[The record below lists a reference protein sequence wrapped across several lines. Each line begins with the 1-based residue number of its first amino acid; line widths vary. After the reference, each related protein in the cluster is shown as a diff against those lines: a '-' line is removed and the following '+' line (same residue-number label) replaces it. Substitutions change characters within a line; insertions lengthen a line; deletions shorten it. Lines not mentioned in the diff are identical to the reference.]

1 MLMNYKK
8 NLPFLLRAI
17 LFQLALLVAT
27 TVVAH
32 DFEVDG
38 IYYKITG
45 SEVSVT
51 YRGQYATT
59 YVGEYTDTVTIP
71 ESVTYNGTTYMVTS
85 IDYSAF
91 SGCTGLTSV
100 TIPSTVTIINSY
112 AFTKCSGLTR
122 ITVPRNVTSLG
133 FAVFQDCSE
142 LTSVSLPSSLTSVGY
157 YLFENCT
164 ALTSVSMP
172 SSLTTL
178 SNSMFKG
185 CTSLSSITLPRNL
198 TTIDESAFSGCTSLT
213 SVTLPTS
220 TATIGQ
226 SAFRGCTAM
235 TSINLPNNITSIGQ
249 YAFNGCTAL
258 RSVSIPSSMTAIADY
273 AFQGCSGMTSLTLPN
288 TITSIGYNS
297 FSGCKLLSTLTI
309 PHSVTSISYSFT
321 NCSGLTSITV
331 AEGNSIFDSREGCNA
346 IIKTATNALVLGC
359 KNTVIPNSVTAISDY
374 AFYGCTGLTEINIP
388 NTVTAIGYYALCGCT
403 GLTEITLPDGL
414 TDISSGAFYGCS
426 ALTSIVIPES
436 VTSIG
441 GSAFMGCT
449 ALADITIPGSVTT
462 VGYNA
467 FSNTAWYM
475 NQPDGLIY
483 AGTTA
488 YDYKGKMPAGT
499 SIVLRE
505 GTTCIATYAFFG
517 DDGLVSISIP
527 NTVTYIGERA
537 FEFCDGITSIVIPNS
552 VNYIG
557 SYAFHNCP
565 RLANVTLS
573 NSLTEVGYCVF
584 MDCTGLTSIVIPE
597 SVTSISQNAFQS
609 CTALA
614 NIVFPESL
622 ESIGYYALSGTAWE
636 RLQPDGLIYAANVAY
651 KYKGEMPEGT
661 SIVLREG
668 TKGIASRA
676 FYGFSSLVAITLP
689 NTVTN
694 IGNYAF
700 EGCNHLTQVNLPE
713 SLTYISH
720 NAFKGCPLSSLVIPS
735 GITWIGDNTFPSIV
749 APKLI
754 CFAPTPPRAYYE
766 TFSYSV
772 YQNTTL
778 YVPKES
784 LEAYQ
789 SSYGWC
795 YFKTIVGFET
805 QNYLSVEDMTALH
818 GDTIII
824 PIAMT
829 NVDDISAVQA
839 DIFLP
844 DGMELVQE
852 DDEYIIEPSDRL
864 PSNHVLMSNDA
875 SNGSVRVLCYTSN
888 GEPISG
894 NEGDLFYLTVRVAD
908 DAQGDYPITLRN
920 VVLTTPDPLD
930 LIALDDSAYVHVLS
944 FLLGDANCSKTVTVS
959 DIVATAQY
967 ILEMNPEPFDF
978 QAADVNADNSISAS
992 DIVLILRI
1000 IMDQPMKKGPQR
1012 QPAMQGDNDRL
1023 SGDDI
1028 QVQPGET
1035 CQVSIALDNALDYT
1049 AFQFDISLP
1058 EGLTASGFSLT
1069 DRVGS
1074 HTLDVNTLGNGN
1086 TRVLC
1091 YSPVIGAIDGHEG
1104 ALLTFDVTAVGLVK
1118 GDIIVD
1124 AIELVT
1130 TTCQTVKPNAFSIGV
1145 NSLTSVNE
1153 LNGSKTVARVDYY
1166 NLAGQ
1171 HISRPE
1177 SGVNLV
1183 VITYTD
1189 GTRTTMKVLK

>member
-1 MLMNYKK
+1 MKHK
-8 NLPFLLRAI
+8 TNLSFLLRAV

-71 ESVTYNGTTYMVTS
+71 ESVTYNCTTYMVTS

-91 SGCTGLTSV
+91 SGCTELTSV

-112 AFTKCSGLTR
+112 AFTNCCGLTK

-133 FAVFQDCSE
+133 FAVFQGCSG

-198 TTIDESAFSGCTSLT
+198 TTINESAFSGCTSLT

-388 NTVTAIGYYALCGCT
+388 NTVTTIGYYALYGCT

-488 YDYKGKMPAGT
+488 YNYKGTMPAGT

-597 SVTSISQNAFQS
+597 SVTSLSEKAFQS

-622 ESIGYYALSGTAWE
+622 ESIGYYALYGTAWE

-676 FYGFSSLVAITLP
+676 FNGFSSLVAITLP

-749 APKLI
+749 APKVI

-772 YQNTTL
+772 YQNSTL

-824 PIAMT
+824 PISMT
-829 NVDDISAVQA
+829 NIDDITAVQA

-852 DDEYIIEPSDRL
+852 DDEYLIEPSDRL
-864 PSNHVLMSNDA
+864 PLNTVLMSNDV
-875 SNGSVRVLCYTSN
+875 SSGGVRVLCYTSN

-894 NEGDLFYLTVRVAD
+894 NEGDLFYLTVKVAE

-920 VVLTTPDPLD
+920 IVLTTPDPLD
-930 LIALDDSAYVHVLS
+930 LTVLDDSAYVHVLS
-944 FLLGDANCSKTVTVS
+944 YLLGDANCSKAVTVS
-959 DIVATAQY
+959 DIVTTARY
-967 ILEMNPEPFDF
+967 ILDMNPEPFDF
-978 QAADVNADNSISAS
+978 EAADVNADNSITAS
-992 DIVLILRI
+992 DIVLIMHI
-1000 IMDQPMKKGPQR
+1000 IMDKPMMNRPQR
-1012 QPAMQGDNDRL
+1012 QPDMRGNNDRL
-1023 SGDDI
+1023 SGDNI
-1028 QVQPGET
+1028 QLKPGET
-1035 CQVSIALDNALDYT
+1035 RRVSIALDNVLDYT
-1049 AFQFDISLP
+1049 AFQFDLSLP
-1058 EGLTASGFSLT
+1058 EGLTASSFSLT
-1069 DRVGS
+1069 DRAS
-1074 HTLDVNTLGNGN
+1074 AHSLDANMLQNGN
-1086 TRVLC
+1086 TRVLS
-1091 YSPVIGAIDGHEG
+1091 YSPQLAAIANSEG
-1104 ALLTFDVTAVGLVK
+1104 TLLTFDVTAATTVT
-1118 GDIIVD
+1118 GDITASD
-1124 AIELVT
+1124 IEFVT
-1130 TTCQTVKPNAFSIGV
+1130 PDGGSVHFAPITIGV
-1145 NSLTSVNE
+1145 NSMTAVDEFTTSKQV
-1153 LNGSKTVARVDYY
+1153 TRVDYFD
-1166 NLAGQ
+1166 LSGQ
-1171 HISRPE
+1171 QLSQPAT
-1177 SGVNLV
+1177 GVNIIV
-1183 VITYTD
+1183 TTYSD
-1189 GTRTTMKVLK
+1189 GTRSVAKVNK

>member
-1 MLMNYKK
+1 MKHKTNRS
-8 NLPFLLRAI
+8 FLLRAI

-91 SGCTGLTSV
+91 SGCTELTSV

-112 AFTKCSGLTR
+112 AFTNCSGLTK

-133 FAVFQDCSE
+133 FAVFQGCSG

-388 NTVTAIGYYALCGCT
+388 NTVTTIGYYALYGCT

-488 YDYKGKMPAGT
+488 YDYKGTMPAGT

-597 SVTSISQNAFQS
+597 SVTSLSEKAFQS

-622 ESIGYYALSGTAWE
+622 ESIGYYALYGTAWE

-676 FYGFSSLVAITLP
+676 FNGFSSLVAITLP

-735 GITWIGDNTFPSIV
+735 GIMWIGDNTFPSIV
-749 APKLI
+749 APKVI

-772 YQNTTL
+772 YQNSTL

-824 PIAMT
+824 PISMT
-829 NVDDISAVQA
+829 NIYDITAVQA

-852 DDEYIIEPSDRL
+852 DDEYLIEPSDRL
-864 PSNHVLMSNDA
+864 PLNTVLMSNDV
-875 SNGSVRVLCYTSN
+875 SSGGVRVLCYTSN

-894 NEGDLFYLTVRVAD
+894 NEGDLFYLTVKVAE

-920 VVLTTPDPLD
+920 IVLTTPDPLD
-930 LIALDDSAYVHVLS
+930 LTVLDDSAYVHVLS
-944 FLLGDANCSKTVTVS
+944 YLLGDANCSKAVTVS
-959 DIVATAQY
+959 DIVTTARY
-967 ILEMNPEPFDF
+967 ILDMNPEPFDF
-978 QAADVNADNSISAS
+978 EAADVNADNSITAS
-992 DIVLILRI
+992 DIVLIMHI
-1000 IMDQPMKKGPQR
+1000 IMDKPMMNGPQR
-1012 QPAMQGDNDRL
+1012 QPDMRGNNDRL
-1023 SGDDI
+1023 SGDNI
-1028 QVQPGET
+1028 QLKPGET
-1035 CQVSIALDNALDYT
+1035 RRVSIALDNVLDYT
-1049 AFQFDISLP
+1049 AFQFDLSLP
-1058 EGLTASGFSLT
+1058 EGLTASSFNLT
-1069 DRVGS
+1069 DRAS
-1074 HTLDVNTLGNGN
+1074 AHSIDANLLQNGN
-1086 TRVLC
+1086 TRVLS
-1091 YSPVIGAIDGHEG
+1091 YSPQLAAIANSEG
-1104 ALLTFDVTAVGLVK
+1104 TLLTFDVTAATTVT
-1118 GDIIVD
+1118 GDITASD
-1124 AIELVT
+1124 IEFVT
-1130 TTCQTVKPNAFSIGV
+1130 PDGGSVHFAPFTIGV
-1145 NSLTSVNE
+1145 NNMTAVDEFTTSKQV
-1153 LNGSKTVARVDYY
+1153 TRVDYFD
-1166 NLAGQ
+1166 LSGQ
-1171 HISRPE
+1171 QLSQPAT
-1177 SGVNLV
+1177 GVNIIV
-1183 VITYTD
+1183 TTYSD
-1189 GTRTTMKVLK
+1189 GTRSVTKVNK